1 MPRLATR
8 ASPRAEP
15 FPVPPSSS
23 RDSGKIPANAS
34 SGALSDF
41 SGVSADS
48 VDDRSADEVTAAKE
62 AVLEAEHAPFVRAIL
77 EKSLSTSV
85 VVAAMGDAAE
95 EVRDAALSVAR
106 AAVSGDAANGKA
118 ADLLAALASAVDG
131 EAGGAPATRGADLA
145 RGAVVALYGHLA
157 ATSLPAGDAA
167 REGALRRVLS
177 ALGSLGDD
185 GCFVA
190 SRSAA
195 LLVDALP
202 EAELLATVESC
213 VARALAAGGDV
224 SARRAAAASVAGLLK
239 GLGGDSANATGAT
252 AAATAALTNKKD
264 AEARAGALALYA
276 HCCLTAGRQF
286 EPSAVTLAPVV
297 FTMRGD
303 ANADVRNGA
312 ETAIAAVVKALP
324 VTAMKL
330 LAPALVAALEHK
342 AWQNK
347 VGALGVC
354 GDLATRVP
362 GYFMRTLPEIF
373 PAFLETVFDTHPKV
387 TAVAEAVMAPICRC
401 VKNAEILGMLP
412 LVIRA
417 IRSPQSETEECL
429 DRLMETTFVNS
440 MDAPS
445 LAVILPVIMRG
456 LRERAMDI
464 KKKAAVTCG
473 NICALVDDVRD
484 LTPFI
489 PALQPELVKCEEH
502 THPDLRECATKAKE
516 SLLKGLKGDQL
527 DGAPAA
533 EKKSGADFA
542 GAALERFTGAGA
554 ALQNADPL
562 TISYA
567 AALAGWVIEMAPLR
581 MPPSILANDV
591 KLELQALLAAPKSA
605 DAGAREAWDE
615 ALVAAAQS
623 AVLEYK
629 GLDESAL
636 VSDEQKDYIVDL
648 QGIILAFAGRVLL
661 QRTNFSLERG
671 KVYGIVGQN
680 GTGKTTLLNRVAAKD
695 IAGFPS
701 DVSVYYI
708 QHEILSEKQETIVD
722 FMVANVP
729 AGVTRE
735 TVINTLREVGF
746 DDVKMAAT
754 IQSLSGGWRMKL
766 AIARAMLW
774 DAEVLLLDEPTNHLD
789 TAAIAWLSAYLKS
802 LTKTTICLVSH
813 DYDFLADVLT
823 DVIHLHDKNLTYY
836 PMGFRDFQSLKPEIV
851 AALPSPDNAIG
862 KVASVGGGLNEIGG
876 SSASLADGDRPMDGI
891 DETSANDG
899 RASSAPKYAIA
910 SIGEDQPAHIKP
922 IRFPD
927 PGPLEGVKNRSKCIM
942 YMKDVSFTYPGT
954 SKQILT
960 SANVKIT
967 QDSRAALIGLNGAG
981 KTTLMK
987 LLIGELS
994 PDSGVGDV
1002 WQHHNLRLAYIAQHS
1017 MHHLEESINNT
1028 PLEYLQNRF
1037 YLGRDKEIAKR
1048 SSHNLSKDEL
1058 AQSQERG
1065 AICEIIGR
1073 QERGKTL
1080 FYECRRAG
1088 RKENDTDWEP
1098 ITSLQK
1104 KDEFVMKMVRN
1115 FDEKLKA
1122 MHSGMDLRPL
1132 TKEEVRLHLAEFG
1145 IDEDLA
1151 MGKIKRMSGGQKS
1164 RLVLAAAMWINPHI
1178 IALDE
1183 PTNYLDNDTLAAL
1196 TKALSDFKGGVLTIS
1211 HNKAFVNEL
1220 CNETWLVGD
1229 GVGVAQAI
1237 AGKEKKLSVA
1247 ERRALKKGG
1256 SSDDFSLTEA
1266 KDNKKL
1272 TSAERK
1278 AAKAAAIAA
1287 KGPIK
1292 DAYHV
1297 RKH

>member
-1 MPRLATR
+1 M
-8 ASPRAEP
+8 
-15 FPVPPSSS
+15 
-23 RDSGKIPANAS
+23 
-34 SGALSDF
+34 
-41 SGVSADS
+41 SADS

-62 AVLEAEHAPFVRAIL
+62 AVLEAEHAPFVQAIL
-77 EKSLSTSV
+77 DGSLPTSV
-85 VVAAMGDAAE
+85 VVASMGDAAE

-106 AAVSGDAANGKA
+106 AAVSGDAASGKS
-118 ADLLAALASAVDG
+118 ADLLAALASAVDS
-131 EAGGAPATRGADLA
+131 EAGGAPGTRGSDLA

-167 REGALRRVLS
+167 REEALRRVLS
-177 ALGSLGDD
+177 ALGSLGED

-195 LLVDALP
+195 LLVDAMS
-202 EAELLATVESC
+202 EAELLSMVESC
-213 VARALAAGGDV
+213 KARALAAAGDV

-239 GLGGDSANATGAT
+239 GLGGDSANATGVT

-264 AEARAGALALYA
+264 ADARAGALALYA

-303 ANADVRNGA
+303 ANADVRHGA
-312 ETAIAAVVKALP
+312 EIAIAAVVKALP

-342 AWQNK
+342 AWQSK

-417 IRSPQSETEECL
+417 IRSPQTETEECL

-502 THPDLRECATKAKE
+502 THPDLRECATKAKA
-516 SLLKGLKGDQL
+516 SLLKGLGGVG
-527 DGAPAA
+527 GAPAA
-533 EKKSGADFA
+533 AKKSGADFV
-542 GAALERFTGAGA
+542 GAALARFAGAGA

-567 AALAGWVIEMAPLR
+567 AALGGWVIEMAPLR

-591 KLELQALLAAPKSA
+591 KLELQALLAAPKSS
-605 DAGAREAWDE
+605 DTGAREAWDE

-729 AGVTRE
+729 DGVTRE
-735 TVINTLREVGF
+735 TVINTLKEVGF

-774 DAEVLLLDEPTNHLD
+774 DAQVLLLDEPTNHLD

-862 KVASVGGGLNEIGG
+862 KVASVGGGLNETGG
-876 SSASLADGDRPMDGI
+876 SSASLADGDRAADGAA
-891 DETSANDG
+891 ETG
-899 RASSAPKYAIA
+899 ASDARKFAIA
-910 SIGEDQPAHIKP
+910 SIGENQPAHIKP

-954 SKQILT
+954 TKQILT
-960 SANVKIT
+960 AANVKIT

-994 PDSGVGDV
+994 PDAGVGDV

-1048 SSHNLSKDEL
+1048 SSHNLSKEEL

-1229 GVGVAQAI
+1229 GVVVAQAI

-1256 SSDDFSLTEA
+1256 GDDFSLTEA